1 MPILY
6 ALYSKP
12 LLVGVDMVLQ
22 RSRFSASLVGIGFG
36 LFVWL
41 HPQPNDMGILVHKF
55 AGVMLALYAVARM
68 CSRFDLCHK
77 ALYYAA
83 YLFFYGQNGFMDM
96 YGGAPSV
103 GTLGVD
109 GYNAGTPPVIDATAY
124 VLFVLSLAT
133 AMQTATETL
142 DGRCFGGQAGMT
154 MSTTGGG
161 GVGGGSPG
169 KTRLGQFDEFETV
182 RLTDAC
188 FDDLEARDRNRRGD

>member
-1 MPILY
+1 MTVTIL
-6 ALYSKP
+6 
-12 LLVGVDMVLQ
+12 
-22 RSRFSASLVGIGFG
+22 RF
-36 LFVWL
+36 
-41 HPQPNDMGILVHKF
+41 
-55 AGVMLALYAVARM
+55 
-68 CSRFDLCHK
+68 
-77 ALYYAA
+77 
-83 YLFFYGQNGFMDM
+83 YLFSDC
-96 YGGAPSV
+96 
-103 GTLGVD
+103 L
-109 GYNAGTPPVIDATAY
+109 PVWYELSLCFSATAY

-161 GVGGGSPG
+161 GVGVGGGSPG